1 MFYFIMRYWRHH
13 LVIIVLVLSWWAL
26 LQTALVT
33 GDSPARYFEALYK
46 ATSLFLV
53 GGLDIGFPHAS
64 NGLLNGF
71 LWFSYFFAPLLTAS
85 FAYQFVQEK
94 LLSKLMP
101 FLNEHTII
109 CGMGRNGKI
118 IYDLVR
124 QHTSKRH
131 KIVIIEKNTQ
141 NAYCELLEKNRN
153 TWWLRNDF
161 TELPALTKAKVGK
174 ARHIIFSTNK
184 DIANIN
190 GAVNVALLNIDTCR
204 VICHLGD
211 LSLNANLGQILLNE
225 EQFASVKIFNAYMLV
240 AKKLFHNWILG
251 GDFLATQGNLIVILG
266 YGRLGQMLLHQFA
279 AREELKAT
287 CEYAIVDI
295 GSNAN
300 IQRLD
305 YSWHDPSSFSG
316 CKIKSFFNTDVFSPQ
331 LWDNL
336 AKMSNHT
343 NKKMIL
349 FICRDNDV
357 ANLNLS
363 ISLKL
368 EGPPAIKQSTI
379 FCRIFNPMAS
389 GINEI
394 LEKRITRAQR
404 QDIILF
410 PLHEVLTE
418 ALRDELIQAE

>member
-1 MFYFIMRYWRHH
+1 MFYFILRYWRHH
-13 LVIIVLVLSWWAL
+13 LVVIVLLLSWWAL
-26 LQTALVT
+26 LHTELVPSN
-33 GDSPARYFEALYK
+33 SPARYFEALYK

-53 GGLDIGFPHAS
+53 GGLDIGFPRAS
-64 NGLLNGF
+64 NGPLNSF
-71 LWFSYFFAPLLTAS
+71 LWFCYFFAPLLTAS
-85 FAYQFVQEK
+85 FAYQFVQER
-94 LLSKLMP
+94 LLSKLTP
-101 FLNEHTII
+101 FLNDHTII

-118 IYDLVR
+118 IYDHIR

-174 ARHIIFSTNK
+174 ARHVIFSTNK

-190 GAVNVALLNIDTCR
+190 GAVNVALLHLDTCQ
-204 VICHLGD
+204 VMCHLGD
-211 LSLNANLGQILLNE
+211 LSLNANLGQILLSE

-251 GDFLATQGNLIVILG
+251 DEVLAPQGNLVVILG

-279 AREELKAT
+279 AREACKAT
-287 CEYAIVDI
+287 CEFVVVDI
-295 GSNAN
+295 GCNAN

-305 YSWHDPSSFSG
+305 YGWSNHSLLAG
-316 CKIKSFFNTDVFSPQ
+316 CKIKSFFNTDIFSPQ
-331 LWDNL
+331 LWDDLANL
-336 AKMSNHT
+336 STKAR
-343 NKKMIL
+343 KKLII
-349 FICRDNDV
+349 FICRDNDI

-368 EGPPAIKQSTI
+368 EGPPAIKQATI
-379 FCRIFNPMAS
+379 FCRMFNPMAS

-394 LEKRITRAQR
+394 LEERITREQR
-404 QDIILF
+404 KDIILF
-410 PLHEVLTE
+410 PLQKVLTE
-418 ALRDELIQAE
+418 ALKDELFQTE